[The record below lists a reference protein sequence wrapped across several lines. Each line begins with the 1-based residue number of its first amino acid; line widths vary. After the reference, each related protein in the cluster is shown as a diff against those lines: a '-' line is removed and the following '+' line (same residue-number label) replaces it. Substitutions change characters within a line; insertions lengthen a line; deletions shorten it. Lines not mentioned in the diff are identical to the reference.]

1 MREKMKV
8 ILSVVLP
15 AIIIGISEV
24 LAYTYPVFED
34 FFMILVTFVSV
45 IIPSSVAAYFSKKFL
60 KNFEKNE
67 KYVAALIFV
76 HPKIKESFK
85 FMFICTFIFG
95 ISWCI
100 STTSYYVRLLN
111 ILGGFSVA
119 FSTYLVLLSF
129 IYFFKTLYDI
139 TKSE

>member
-8 ILSVVLP
+8 ILSVVIP

-45 IIPSSVAAYFSKKFL
+45 IIPSSVAAYLSKKFL

-85 FMFICTFIFG
+85 FMFVCTFIFG

-100 STTSYYVRLLN
+100 STTRYYIRLLS
-111 ILGGFSVA
+111 ILAGFSVV

-129 IYFFKTLYDI
+129 IYFFKTLYDL

>member
-76 HPKIKESFK
+76 HPKVKESFK
-85 FMFICTFIFG
+85 FMFVCTFIFG

-100 STTSYYVRLLN
+100 STTRYYIRLLS
-111 ILGGFSVA
+111 ILGGFSVV

-129 IYFFKTLYDI
+129 IYFFKTLYDL

>member
-8 ILSVVLP
+8 ILSVVIP

-34 FFMILVTFVSV
+34 FFMILVTFVSI
-45 IIPSSVAAYFSKKFL
+45 IIPSSVAAYLSKKFL

-67 KYVAALIFV
+67 NYVAALIFV
-76 HPKIKESFK
+76 NQKVKESFK
-85 FMFICTFIFG
+85 FMFVCTFIFG

-100 STTSYYVRLLN
+100 STTRYYIRLLS
-111 ILGGFSVA
+111 ILGGFSVV

-129 IYFFKTLYDI
+129 IYFFKTLYDL

>member
-1 MREKMKV
+1 MVEKMKLIFLI
-8 ILSVVLP
+8 ILP
-15 AIIIGISEV
+15 IAIGISVYSSFFPPFEEIPITFSTV
-24 LAYTYPVFED
+24 LA
-34 FFMILVTFVSV
+34 VT
-45 IIPSSVAAYFSKKFL
+45 IPFSVAAYFSKKFL

-85 FMFICTFIFG
+85 YIFVTCFVFG
-95 ISWCI
+95 IFWTI
-100 STTSYYVRLLN
+100 SLIRRYVKW
-111 ILGGFSVA
+111 IGGIAGFGVV

-129 IYFFKTLYDI
+129 IYFFKTLYDL